1 MQTKTNKNRGLMGL
15 TALAMLAMLVGLGWT
30 IFQQKDVTKAPTVGQ
45 TTPATTHDAVGTTD
59 TSHPVVAGQTP
70 ITIPA
75 TYTVAEGDTLS
86 SIADHFYGD
95 STYYWAIER
104 ANELYGTRDKLFVGK
119 ELKLPTMA
127 DVAST
132 N

>member
-15 TALAMLAMLVGLGWT
+15 TALALLAMLVGLGWT
-30 IFQQKDVTKAPTVGQ
+30 IFQQNDVAE
-45 TTPATTHDAVGTTD
+45 TTPTAEQTAPAPAADAVGTTD
-59 TSHPVVAGQTP
+59 TNPLVGEQTP
-70 ITIPA
+70 IPA
-75 TYTVAEGDTLS
+75 SYTVAEGDTLS
-86 SIADHFYGD
+86 SIADKFYGD

-104 ANELYGTRDKLFVGK
+104 ANELVGNRDKLFVGK

-127 DVAST
+127 EVAST